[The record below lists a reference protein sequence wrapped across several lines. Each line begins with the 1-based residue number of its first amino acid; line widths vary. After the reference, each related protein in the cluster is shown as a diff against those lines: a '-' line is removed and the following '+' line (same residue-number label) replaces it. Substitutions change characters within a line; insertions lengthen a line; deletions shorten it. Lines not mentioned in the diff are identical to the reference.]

1 MGPAGRSFVR
11 PDNGFGLLELLLVL
25 SISSILISGLFLCFV
40 GIQNVAHDICLMAD
54 RNRNLW
60 MAPPLFLQ
68 WTAAAGNN
76 RWSQAWTGLDLEVE
90 PVSFRADIDGSGG
103 FPDGE
108 LSSSYEEISF
118 RLANGNLSVRS
129 GAGSF
134 QPVFRAISSF
144 EVERLGESLVEFRWT
159 SATLAPL
166 QQTQQHDVTPA
177 SLKVHLWDYRTNLFE
192 EARE

>member
-1 MGPAGRSFVR
+1 MR
-11 PDNGFGLLELLLVL
+11 PNRGFGLYELLLVL
-25 SISSILISGLFLCFV
+25 SISGVLLSGLFLCFFR
-40 GIQNVAHDICLMAD
+40 IQNVAHDICLMAD

-76 RWSQAWTGLDLEVE
+76 RWNQAWTGLDIEVE

-108 LSSSYEEISF
+108 LSSSFEEISF
-118 RLANGNLSVRS
+118 RLVSGSLSVRS
-129 GAGSF
+129 GSGSF
-134 QPVFRAISSF
+134 QPVFRTISSF
-144 EVERLGESLVEFRWT
+144 EVESVEESLVEFRWT
-159 SATLAPL
+159 AATVSPL
-166 QQTQQHDVTPA
+166 QQTLRHDVDSA
-177 SLKVHLWDYRTNLFE
+177 ALKVHLWGYRTNLFE